1 MLGYGSL
8 KTPVPLTSMK
18 MCLVNMCTGYS
29 SFLLISATC
38 RNLTIT
44 LDREGGGAQ
53 AITLELY
60 NSITSPGGL
69 GELCSKIAYCYIP
82 QFLR

>member
-44 LDREGGGAQ
+44 LDREGGGGHK
-53 AITLELY
+53 LSL
-60 NSITSPGGL
+60 
-69 GELCSKIAYCYIP
+69 
-82 QFLR
+82 